1 MNNIIRFF
9 NLPLLKIPLLF
20 GLISGLLG
28 FCYFLALYFMGIIP
42 LGNNKV
48 LDFGFFIILN
58 AVCCWY
64 YRKAI
69 GKGVLHLWEGITI
82 GYVINTFG
90 SLVLGWLIYFFV
102 TFIDPAVLTDYVAEM
117 QNLLTSTKENMM
129 KEMKMTEVDYQ
140 KLYKDV
146 SDTTS
151 MDLIMDELG
160 KKTIMGV
167 LPVLAIALI
176 FRKRPAQEIN

>member
-1 MNNIIRFF
+1 MNNFIRFF

-20 GLISGLLG
+20 GLISAILG
-28 FCYFLALYFMGIIP
+28 FGYFLALYFMDIIP
-42 LGNNKV
+42 LGNNKM
-48 LDFGFFIILN
+48 LDFGFFVILN

-64 YRKAI
+64 YRKEI

-90 SLVLGWLIYFFV
+90 ALVLGWLIYIFV
-102 TFIDPAVLTDYVAEM
+102 NFIDPSVLTNYIAEM
-117 QNLLTSTKENMM
+117 QNLLTTSKDTMM
-129 KEMKMTEVDYQ
+129 EEMKMTEADYQ
-140 KLYKDV
+140 KLYSEV
-146 SDTTS
+146 SGTTS

-176 FRKRPAQEIN
+176 FRKRPVQ